1 MKGEKNL
8 SLSIL
13 KGLLLN
19 ASKKHAFWQ
28 YYLHVN
34 SVKGYTEMAED
45 LLSYRFILTK
55 HRYEKGTTFQRKIHE
70 RGTLCQNSISKGK
83 GLDLKAKPLRTKL
96 Y

>member
-1 MKGEKNL
+1 
-8 SLSIL
+8 
-13 KGLLLN
+13 
-19 ASKKHAFWQ
+19 
-28 YYLHVN
+28 
-34 SVKGYTEMAED
+34 MAED

-83 GLDLKAKPLRTKL
+83 GLDLEAKPLRTKL